1 MHFEGG
7 YATVT
12 LLAFSCSLT
21 EKRTASVYAGAGTQ
35 LLCTVDKV
43 KAIDSIIFMCWIKMK
58 CSLFGICPIW
68 YVLYLEYA
76 QNGVAFLECDHNE
89 SCSFWNVLFLN
100 GIKIKCAQNVFYFG
114 R

>member
-89 SCSFWNVLFLN
+89 SCSFWNVLFLEWYQN
-100 GIKIKCAQNVFYFG
+100 KMCSKCAHFG